1 MSERLTQPQ
10 IIDSALIGN
19 LDNEIYNDGVDDY
32 IKLKVNNTEYILKL
46 TNPTPTPTLTPTL
59 TPTVTTTPTET
70 PTVTPTETETPT
82 PTPTPSA

>member
-19 LDNEIYNDGVDDY
+19 LDNEIYNDGVDNY